1 MTKSIERIFP
11 KSTIKH
17 QKLFAIFRCSG
28 SVSIILFLSLLVK
41 VQFRYQFISYFMLYI
56 RQSEFGFKI
65 LAISSKHFD
74 CPVFFIYKKH
84 KKETLRI
91 FSFFYSRKFTHS
103 VAKEFFATNMAGKK
117 WPHIFVALHFPAHKN
132 VALPPPRLVR
142 LTAASSRRGA
152 RSGGAAVLM
161 QNFSFGKRIF
171 QKSNVQK
178 RHGI

>member
-1 MTKSIERIFP
+1 MQISIMFLYMWFNINCF
-11 KSTIKH
+11 
-17 QKLFAIFRCSG
+17 
-28 SVSIILFLSLLVK
+28 LFLSSYYISVNQSLVHN
-41 VQFRYQFISYFMLYI
+41 
-56 RQSEFGFKI
+56 
-65 LAISSKHFD
+65 SKYFD

-152 RSGGAAVLM
+152 RSGGAAMLM

-171 QKSNVQK
+171 QKPNVQK

>member
-1 MTKSIERIFP
+1 MLYSSANWQKFNFVFNLSI
-11 KSTIKH
+11 SN
-17 QKLFAIFRCSG
+17 
-28 SVSIILFLSLLVK
+28 
-41 VQFRYQFISYFMLYI
+41 FMLNI
-56 RQSEFGFKI
+56 RQSEYVAVNIF
-65 LAISSKHFD
+65 LSSLFN
-74 CPVFFIYKKH
+74 IKH

>member
-1 MTKSIERIFP
+1 M
-11 KSTIKH
+11 
-17 QKLFAIFRCSG
+17 
-28 SVSIILFLSLLVK
+28 VK
-41 VQFRYQFISYFMLYI
+41 VQFGFQFISNFMLHI
-56 RQSEFGFKI
+56 RQLELGFKI
-65 LAISSKHFD
+65 FTTSSKYFD
-74 CPVFFIYKKH
+74 CLIFFIYKKH